1 MANRSYPQLWPRAWK
16 RFFFWASPIAWLLTT
31 VWGLPVPPVYSP
43 EEQLTRFELAEAGY
57 RVELVASEPL
67 IEDPVAMA
75 FDGEGR
81 LWVAEMRGFMRNIDR
96 EGVDDPIGRVSVL
109 LDTDGDGIMDES
121 QVYLDGLVLPRAL
134 SIHPDGVLIAESKP
148 LWLVEDLDGDLVAD
162 RKTLVDASYAQ
173 DSVEHSANGLLR
185 GLDNWVYNAK
195 EGHRYRRVGDEW
207 IRESTERRGQWG
219 ISQDNYG
226 RLYYN
231 YNHSQLHTDLAPPNS
246 LTRNP
251 NHQPVTGLSM
261 SVTADNRIFPIRPT
275 PAANRAYIPGV
286 LDEQQ
291 RIKKFTSACAPFIY
305 RGDLMTDFFGD
316 AFVCATV
323 GNLVKRNRISTTGV
337 AVSGSPVYS
346 DRDFLASHDER
357 FRPCWIT
364 TGPDGALYIADM
376 YRGVVQDGVHMST
389 YLREHSIE
397 RKMDKPIHLGR
408 IWRIVP
414 QGFKQP
420 PAPSFASMKREELL
434 GALSHAN
441 GWWRDMAQM
450 HLVERI
456 GLEAIPELRT
466 IALSGDNEL
475 ARLHALWALEGL
487 GDPEPERLV
496 PLLED
501 PLPSIQTHAL
511 RVLHGLNLNAELWS
525 EIREYLVEGDLAEEV
540 ALQSI
545 LTLGYIPIAQAER
558 ISSLRS
564 IAIPRMEN
572 PLFRDALVSSL
583 AGQEVEFIET
593 LLLDGG
599 IGRPPGLGFLVE
611 ALASAA
617 IRSRDPDSL
626 GRLIHALS
634 EDSGWLSES
643 IWKGIAALG
652 NRLKR
657 EPIALNSP
665 PGHSEYESRLRE
677 FFTWPGH
684 DPKVANQKNGPRP
697 LSESEEKLF
706 FQGRQV
712 YMANCVVC
720 HGPDGEGLPM
730 LGPPLANSDW
740 VQGDEGALVR
750 ILLHGLTGP
759 ISVNGKRYA
768 APEIQPTMPPLSTL
782 SNDQVAA
789 ALTYI
794 RREWNNDAEPVTP
807 RSVSTLRIQTQGRM
821 LPWTEDELKNL
832 EELPAL

>member
-1 MANRSYPQLWPRAWK
+1 MANCSYPPIWPRSWK
-16 RFFFWASPIAWLLTT
+16 TLFFCASPIACLLTT
-31 VWGLPVPPVYSP
+31 VWSLPPPPVYSP
-43 EEQLTRFELAEAGY
+43 EEQLARFDLAEAGY

-67 IEDPVAMA
+67 IEDPVAMV

-96 EGVDDPIGRVSVL
+96 EGVNDPIGRVSVL
-109 LDTDGDGIMDES
+109 LDTDGDGAMDES
-121 QVYLDGLVLPRAL
+121 RVYLDGLVLPRAL
-134 SIHPDGVLIAESKP
+134 SIHPDGILIAESKA
-148 LWLVEDLDGDLVAD
+148 LWFVEDLDGDLVAD
-162 RKTLVDASYAQ
+162 RKTLIDPNYAQ

-185 GLDNWVYNAK
+185 GLDNWIYNAK

-207 IRESTERRGQWG
+207 IRGETERRGQWG

-226 RLYYN
+226 RLFYN

-251 NHQPVTGLSM
+251 NHQPVTGLSV

-305 RGDLMTDFFGD
+305 RGDLMPDFFGD

-323 GNLVKRNRISTTGV
+323 GNLVKRNRVSLAG
-337 AVSGSPVYS
+337 ASVSGSPAYG
-346 DRDFLASHDER
+346 DRDFLASLDER

-364 TGPDGALYIADM
+364 TGPDGAIYVADM
-376 YRGVVQDGVHMST
+376 YRGIVQDGVHMST

-397 RKMDKPIHLGR
+397 REMDSPIHLGR

-414 QGFKQP
+414 QDFKQP
-420 PAPSFASMKREELL
+420 PAPSFASMDREELL
-434 GALSHAN
+434 GVLSHAN

-456 GLEAIPELRT
+456 GLEAIPGLRK

-501 PLPSIQTHAL
+501 ASPTIQTHAL
-511 RVLHGLNLNAELWS
+511 RVLHALKLD
-525 EIREYLVEGDLAEEV
+525 REYWLGIFSDFAGLDLSEEV

-545 LTLGYIPIAQAER
+545 LTLGDLPIDKAER
-558 ISSLRS
+558 MSALRA
-564 IAIPRMEN
+564 IAFPRIEN

-583 AGQEVEFIET
+583 PGQEVGFIET
-593 LLLDGG
+593 LVTDGA
-599 IGRPPGLGFLVE
+599 IDSSPGLGFLVE
-611 ALASAA
+611 ALASTAT
-617 IRSRDPDSL
+617 RSRDSSSMD
-626 GRLIHALS
+626 RLIRVLS
-634 EDSGWLSES
+634 EESGWLSDS
-643 IWKGIAALG
+643 VWKGITALG
-652 NRLKR
+652 GSLKR
-657 EPIALNSP
+657 EPVALSAP
-665 PGHSEYESRLRE
+665 PEHSEYESSLRE

-684 DPKVANQKNGPRP
+684 HPIAANQKNGPRP
-697 LSESEEKLF
+697 LTESEEKLF

-712 YMANCVVC
+712 YLANCVVC

-740 VQGDEGALVR
+740 VQGDEGVLVR

-794 RREWNNDAEPVTP
+794 RREWDNNAEPVTP

-821 LPWTEDELKNL
+821 LPWTEAELKNL
-832 EELPAL
+832 EALPSL

>member
-1 MANRSYPQLWPRAWK
+1 MANGSYPQLWSRTWK
-16 RFFFWASPIAWLLTT
+16 AFFFWVSPIAWLLTT
-31 VWGLPVPPVYSP
+31 IWGLPVPPVYSP
-43 EEQLTRFELAEAGY
+43 EEQLTQWELSEAGY

-96 EGVDDPIGRVSVL
+96 EGVNDPIGRVSVL

-121 QVYLDGLVLPRAL
+121 QVYLDGLILPRAL

-148 LWLVEDLDGDLVAD
+148 LWFVEDLDGDLVAD
-162 RKTLVDASYAQ
+162 RKTLVDADYAQ

-185 GLDNWVYNAK
+185 GLDNWIYNAK
-195 EGHRYRRVGDEW
+195 EGHRYRRVGNEW
-207 IRESTERRGQWG
+207 IRGETERRGQWG
-219 ISQDNYG
+219 ISKDNYG
-226 RLYYN
+226 RLFYN

-275 PAANRAYIPGV
+275 LAANRAYIPGV

-305 RGDLMTDFFGD
+305 RGDLMPDFFGD

-346 DRDFLASHDER
+346 DRDFLASRDER

-376 YRGVVQDGVHMST
+376 YRGVVQDGVHMSS

-414 QGFKQP
+414 QGFKPP
-420 PAPSFASMKREELL
+420 PAPRFASMNREELL
-434 GALSHAN
+434 GALSHGN

-511 RVLHGLNLNAELWS
+511 RVLHALNLD
-525 EIREYLVEGDLAEEV
+525 REYWLKIFSDFAGRNLSEEV

-545 LTLGYIPIAQAER
+545 LTLGELPMDNAER
-558 ISSLRS
+558 IYALRA
-564 IAIPRMEN
+564 IAFPRIEN

-583 AGQEVEFIET
+583 PGQEVEFIET
-593 LLLDGG
+593 LMTDGVTDSS
-599 IGRPPGLGFLVE
+599 PGLGFLVE
-611 ALASAA
+611 ALSSAA
-617 IRSRDPDSL
+617 TRSRDSNSID
-626 GRLIHALS
+626 RLIRVLS
-634 EDSGWLSES
+634 EDSGGLGDSV
-643 IWKGIAALG
+643 WKGITALG
-652 NRLKR
+652 GSLKR
-657 EPIALNSP
+657 EPIALNAP
-665 PGHSEYESRLRE
+665 PEYSEYASRLRE
-677 FFTWPGH
+677 FFAWPGH
-684 DPKVANQKNGPRP
+684 HPIAASQKNGPRP
-697 LSESEEKLF
+697 LTESEEKLF

-712 YMANCVVC
+712 YLANCVVC

-759 ISVNGKRYA
+759 ISINGKRYA

-794 RREWNNDAEPVTP
+794 RREWHNNAEPVTS